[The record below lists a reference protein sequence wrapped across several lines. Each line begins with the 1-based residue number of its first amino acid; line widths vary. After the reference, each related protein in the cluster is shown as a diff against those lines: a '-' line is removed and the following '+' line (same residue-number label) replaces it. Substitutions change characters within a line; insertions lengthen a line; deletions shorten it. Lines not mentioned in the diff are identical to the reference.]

1 MGGQA
6 KWRKAEI
13 EELKRQSPEE
23 AAVWR
28 QLQNDKRSV
37 AFGINPESL
46 DIGRPLLDLRCKAEG
61 VPTRSIR

>member
-28 QLQNDKRSV
+28 RY
-37 AFGINPESL
+37 GIPEWAM
-46 DIGRPLLDLRCKAEG
+46 IALRTC
-61 VPTRSIR
+61 